1 MPDKPDKP
9 KPPPIER
16 VKSFF
21 LSREDIEAL
30 RAKAKTNNE
39 YFHKAF
45 AHLRPKPKEPD
56 GEC

>member
-1 MPDKPDKP
+1 MPDKP
-9 KPPPIER
+9 KPPPIEP

-21 LSREDIEAL
+21 LSREEIEAL
-30 RAKAKTNNE
+30 RAKAKTSSE
-39 YFHKAF
+39 YFHKPF